1 MQDCYRTL
9 KGSAR
14 IISKEVRIK
23 NSEVEYV
30 VTNQTGKFRPEH
42 FPAATKE
49 LLCQEK
55 STYK

>member
-14 IISKEVRIK
+14 IISKEVRI